1 MTIFRFRKFASQK
14 DWKIRKNIAYGQ
26 ENGYIFTAIAEQGA
40 KLFICPL
47 PSISEENK
55 KKVIDYLKDNK
66 SILKVNEFLFED
78 SVLLIKFKE
87 IFRSTKIETMNNL
100 ISELTNYLNFIN
112 VKGSGSCIFCGE
124 DNAHETI
131 YIEKIMYHVHGECYY
146 HHINALEE
154 DIKEYEESNK
164 NYFRGFIGTLIAGV
178 IISMIWSLT
187 QVYIIEN
194 FAGLFSILLSFG
206 LLKAYYMFKGK
217 LGKGTIWIIAI
228 STFISVILSQV
239 MVVEIEMLQHGS
251 TLKPSNFEILFGIT
265 QLAVYF
271 KRNVLISL
279 GISFVGF
286 LFVFFSLKGGV
297 RGLLPKIEKE

>member
-1 MTIFRFRKFASQK
+1 MTIFRFKKFASQK
-14 DWKIRKNIAYGQ
+14 DWKIKKNIAYGQ

-66 SILKVNEFLFED
+66 SIL
-78 SVLLIKFKE
+78 IKFKE

-100 ISELTNYLNFIN
+100 ISELTNYLNSIN

-124 DNAHETI
+124 DNAYETI
-131 YIEKIMYHVHGECYY
+131 YIENIMYHVHSECYY
-146 HHINALEE
+146 HHTNVLEDE
-154 DIKEYEESNK
+154 VKEYEESNK
-164 NYFRGFIGTLIAGV
+164 NYFRGFIGTLIGGV
-178 IISMIWSLT
+178 IISIVWSLT
-187 QVYIIEN
+187 QVYLIEN

-228 STFISVILSQV
+228 GTLISVIISQV
-239 MVVEIEMLQHGS
+239 MVIEIEMLQHGS

>member
-1 MTIFRFRKFASQK
+1 MTIFRFKKFASQK

-100 ISELTNYLNFIN
+100 ISELTNYLNSIN

-124 DNAHETI
+124 EYAYETI
-131 YIEKIMYHVHGECYY
+131 YIENIMYHVHGECYY
-146 HHINALEE
+146 HHINDLEE

-297 RGLLPKIEKE
+297 RSLLPKIEKE